1 MNINYLKTSSIF
13 FFFMGITFFMLF
25 FRSACPPNKIEYRY
39 LPRDLTTLIDD
50 SSQNLH
56 IDLME
61 SDEGPWLKAYS
72 RQKIGS
78 DPFKIDDIQ

>member
-1 MNINYLKTSSIF
+1 MNINSLKVSSVF
-13 FFFMGITFFMLF
+13 FFLIGVTCFLIFYK
-25 FRSACPPNKIEYRY
+25 SECPPKKVEYRY

-72 RQKIGS
+72 RQKVGV
-78 DPFKIDDIQ
+78 DPFKIEEIQ